1 MCNLTQQNY
10 DLDWYCKAPTTH
22 GITCQDWKMALGDK
36 NTYVSK
42 TDMEFIITYQH
53 RELQQTL
60 ELQVEGVNELI
71 SLNDTS
77 CHMWP
82 KEDSWNT
89 HPSGFYYK
97 GRWQNVR
104 CKITN
109 NVPIPRYKRCF
120 ANRQLLLIGDSNVRI
135 IGTRII
141 NEMEFRLLKGN
152 ATSSIP
158 QDILAYD
165 KNNNIT
171 LSMFPHQLPY
181 YAHRFVDKTVFVSA
195 AKRLDDIPA
204 GDNRII
210 LIHLW
215 LHMLRSSVDTFR
227 YHVRHI
233 RQAIERL
240 IQRSPNVHIS
250 IKGPHAYNYKDQ
262 LPVDYMAS

>member
-1 MCNLTQQNY
+1 
-10 DLDWYCKAPTTH
+10 
-22 GITCQDWKMALGDK
+22 
-36 NTYVSK
+36 
-42 TDMEFIITYQH
+42 
-53 RELQQTL
+53 
-60 ELQVEGVNELI
+60 
-71 SLNDTS
+71 
-77 CHMWP
+77 MWP

-104 CKITN
+104 CKITTN
-109 NVPIPRYKRCF
+109 LPIPRYKRCF

-158 QDILAYD
+158 QDVLAYE
-165 KNNNIT
+165 KSNNIT

-181 YAHRFVDKTVFVSA
+181 YAHRSVDKTVFVSA

-262 LPVDYMAS
+262 LPVDYMASQHIRIWWEEFVDLHDKVIFLNEWDRTVGNENSNAHPNCAIDLISNFLAHVCDP